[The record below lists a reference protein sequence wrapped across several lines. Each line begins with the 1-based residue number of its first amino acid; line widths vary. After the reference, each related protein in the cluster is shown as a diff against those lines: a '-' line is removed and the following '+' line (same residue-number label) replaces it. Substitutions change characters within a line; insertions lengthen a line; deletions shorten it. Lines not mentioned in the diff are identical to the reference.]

1 MHTSTLITID
11 RVIEEGMLFNI
22 PVYQRLY
29 VWGSD
34 QIKILLAD
42 LSAAKEAD
50 SKVYYLGGALVIER
64 EAVAGG
70 LPLFDLI
77 DGQQRFTT
85 LWLLGIALGRLAA
98 RRGHGEINHLADL
111 RAVRLGDTAAPRIR
125 FPIRPQVGEF
135 FAALLRDESAP
146 DVEEAQALSHA
157 IVQIEG
163 HFSDKPPGYLTG
175 FSAFVRHRLQL
186 VMTRVPPNTD
196 LNKLFEVINNRGVQL
211 QQHDI
216 LKSRLLHCIGDRQ
229 QREVCGLL
237 WDACSHMHDYVEKN
251 LRTATG
257 IRLAPLFDQ
266 AQAFDDREMLA
277 DPRQVREAV
286 GKIGGAQAVSDLT
299 LASILAGP
307 ASDRPAQTPAPDDES
322 YQADPVRSI
331 VGFPMLLQHVLR
343 IFLMRRGRADLSR
356 ILERDLLRIFQVHWL
371 DQVPAAAREAEVQD
385 FVDLLWRCRYLF
397 DKYLIKWVRQDE
409 EEIHAIRRL
418 RLNKSGNS
426 RSLTRESADA
436 DTAFAMLQS
445 MLYHSQELTTHYWLT
460 PLLNY
465 LLCHGGAAAHLY
477 LKYLDNHLLCGTDA
491 APLVVRT
498 RGFLDQPWSAQRP
511 LCDIEAILG
520 RSDGTGFSHYWFYK
534 LEYILWE
541 RYRDEK
547 DEAWRAF
554 RMTAKNSV
562 EHVSPQT
569 PEEFDSNRVDKA
581 LDSFGNLGLVS
592 RSINSEYGN
601 KPYLEKQARFRERNA
616 RRVDSLKLALIY
628 ENGGWGDIP
637 ADRHCEQMI
646 GEYRN
651 YFNAVS
657 AAAEQRLRLESIA

>member
-11 RVIEEGMLFNI
+11 RVIKERMLFNI

-29 VWGSD
+29 VWGGD

-42 LSAAKEAD
+42 LSAAQKAGSE
-50 SKVYYLGGALVIER
+50 VYYLGGALVIER
-64 EAVAGG
+64 EPVAVG
-70 LPLFDLI
+70 LPLLDLI

-85 LWLLGIALGRLAA
+85 LWLLSIALGRLAA
-98 RRGHGEINHLADL
+98 RRGHDEVNHLADL
-111 RAVRLGDTAAPRIR
+111 REVRLGDGAAPRIR
-125 FPIRPQVGEF
+125 FPIRPQVGDF
-135 FAALLRDESAP
+135 FNALLRDEAAR
-146 DVEEAQALSHA
+146 DVQEAQALSHA

-163 HFSDKPPGYLTG
+163 HFSDAPPGYLTS

-237 WDACSHMHDYVEKN
+237 WDACSHMHDYVERN

-266 AQAFDDREMLA
+266 AQAADDREMLA
-277 DPRQVREAV
+277 DPARVRAAV
-286 GKIGGAQAVSDLT
+286 GKTGDAQAESELT
-299 LASILAGP
+299 LATILDGSTAETP
-307 ASDRPAQTPAPDDES
+307 TPARAPHDET

-331 VGFPMLLQHVLR
+331 VTFPMLLQHVLR
-343 IFLMRRGRADLSR
+343 IFLKRRGRDDLAKV
-356 ILERDLLRIFQVHWL
+356 LDRDLLRIFQVHWL
-371 DQVPAAAREAEVQD
+371 DHVPAAGREAEVQD
-385 FVDLLWRCRYLF
+385 FIDLLWRCRYLF
-397 DKYLIKWVRQDE
+397 DKYLIKWVKEDD

-426 RSLTRESADA
+426 QSLTRESADSDA
-436 DTAFAMLQS
+436 AFAMLQS
-445 MLYHSQELTTHYWLT
+445 MLYHSQEMTTHYWVT

-465 LLCHGGAAAHLY
+465 LLCHGGAQAHLY
-477 LKYLDNHLLCGTDA
+477 VKYLDNHLLCGIDA

-498 RGFLDQPWSAQRP
+498 RGFLDQPWCDGRP
-511 LCDIEAILG
+511 LCDIEAVLG
-520 RSDGTGFSHYWFYK
+520 GNDGTRFSHYWFYK

-541 RYRDEK
+541 KYRDAK
-547 DEAWRAF
+547 GEAWRAF

-569 PEEFDSNRVDKA
+569 PEEHDSNRVDKA
-581 LDSFGNLGLVS
+581 LDGFGNLGLVS

-601 KPYLEKQARFRERNA
+601 KPYLEKRARFTQRNA
-616 RRVDSLKLALIY
+616 RRLDSLKLALIY
-628 ENGGWGDIP
+628 ENAGWGDVP
-637 ADRHCEQMI
+637 AYRHCDEMI
-646 GEYRN
+646 REYKS
-651 YFNAVS
+651 YFEAVS
-657 AAAEQRLRLESIA
+657 VAAQRLRQVSTP